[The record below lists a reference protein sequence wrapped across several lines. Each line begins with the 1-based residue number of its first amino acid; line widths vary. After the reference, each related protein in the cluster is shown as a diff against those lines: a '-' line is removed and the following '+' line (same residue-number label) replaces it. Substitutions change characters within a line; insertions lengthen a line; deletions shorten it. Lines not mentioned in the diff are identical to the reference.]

1 MPTDDFTSMDH
12 VFDERIVR
20 LLHRQ
25 LTGEVLTAGEQ
36 QELDAWKNTSPSNTT
51 LHEKINDE
59 AAVRQ
64 MLQTWYHIERNR
76 EKNKIRFLA
85 MLQQLQHSSI
95 NNRPLLHFLRSPLFR
110 YAAAAVLL
118 IGIATFV
125 WLAQRSHIQPGS
137 NAVTAGK
144 STPIVPGREGAILT
158 LADGSTMV
166 LDSVG
171 NGVLANQNGT
181 SVVLQ
186 NGQLAYT
193 TGNVTSGVA
202 VYNTVSTP
210 KGRQFKLILPDGTKV
225 WLNAASVIKYPTSFE
240 DKERNISVQGEA
252 YFEVAQN
259 VKAPFK
265 ITTGEATTIEVLG
278 TSFNI
283 NAYTNEYTIRT
294 TLLNGA
300 VRINAYH
307 QTATLKSG
315 QQAAVNPSKGQLVV
329 LNAVNTDQVMAWK
342 NGLFNFEDAS
352 LDEVMRQLER
362 WYDIEVVY
370 EKGIPIAHFGGEI
383 NKQNTLQD
391 VLQILEGSNVNFQLE
406 GRKLIVK
413 P

>member
-1 MPTDDFTSMDH
+1 MDH
-12 VFDERIVR
+12 AFDERIVR
-20 LLHRQ
+20 LLHQQ
-25 LTGEVLTAGEQ
+25 LTGEVLTAEEQ
-36 QELDAWKNTSPSNTT
+36 QELDAWKNTSLSNTT
-51 LHEKINDE
+51 LHGKINDE
-59 AAVRQ
+59 ATVRQ

-76 EKNKIRFLA
+76 EKNKVRFLA
-85 MLQQLQHSSI
+85 MLQDLQHSSVS
-95 NNRPLLHFLRSPLFR
+95 NRPLLRFLRSPLFR

-118 IGIATFV
+118 IGAATFV
-125 WLAQRSHIQPGS
+125 WLPQSNHIQPG
-137 NAVTAGK
+137 NHVVTAGK
-144 STPIVPGREGAILT
+144 SGPIVPGREGAILT

-171 NGVLANQNGT
+171 NGILANQNGT

-186 NGQLAYT
+186 NGQLAYN
-193 TGNVTSGVA
+193 TGSVTSGVA

-240 DKERNISVQGEA
+240 DKERNISLQGEA

-265 ITTGEATTIEVLG
+265 ITTGEATSIEVLG

-283 NAYTNEYTIRT
+283 NAYANEYTIRT
-294 TLLNGA
+294 TLLDGA

-315 QQAAVNPSKGQLVV
+315 QQAAVKPSKGQLVV

-391 VLQILEGSNVNFQLE
+391 VLHILEGSNVNFQLE

>member
-12 VFDERIVR
+12 AFDERIVR
-20 LLHRQ
+20 LLHQQ

-36 QELDAWKNTSPSNTT
+36 QELDTWKNRSLSNTA
-51 LHEKINDE
+51 LSEKINDE
-59 AAVRQ
+59 AAVQQ
-64 MLQTWYHIERNR
+64 MLQVWHQIERNR
-76 EKNKIRFLA
+76 EQNKIRFLS
-85 MLQQLQHSSI
+85 MLQDLQHSSI
-95 NNRPLLHFLRSPLFR
+95 SKRPLLRFLSHRVFR
-110 YAAAAVLL
+110 YAAAVALL
-118 IGIATFV
+118 IGVATFLWV
-125 WLAQRSHIQPGS
+125 NQRKPAGPG
-137 NAVTAGK
+137 NNMAAAGK
-144 STPIVPGREGAILT
+144 NMPIAPGRDGAILT

-166 LDSVG
+166 LDSAG

-186 NGQLAYT
+186 NGQLAYN
-193 TGNVTSGVA
+193 TGDGA
-202 VYNTVSTP
+202 AGAPVYNTVSTP

-225 WLNAASVIKYPTSFE
+225 WLNAASIIRYPTSFE
-240 DKERNISVQGEA
+240 GKERNITLQGEA
-252 YFEVAQN
+252 YFEVSQDA
-259 VKAPFK
+259 KTPFK
-265 ITTGEATTIEVLG
+265 VTTDEATTIEVLG

-283 NAYTNEYTIRT
+283 NAYTNENIIRT
-294 TLLNGA
+294 TLLDGA

-307 QTATLKSG
+307 QTATLKPG
-315 QQAAVNPSKGQLVV
+315 QQAAVKPSKGQMVV

-342 NGLFNFEDAS
+342 NGLFNFDDAS

-370 EKGIPIAHFGGEI
+370 EKGIPTAHFGGEI

-391 VLQILEGSNVNFQLE
+391 VLHILEGSKVDFQLE